1 MSAPC
6 EDGKPLPIEDYGL
19 IGDCRTAALVGRN
32 GAVDWLCWPR
42 FDSASCFSA
51 LLGNASHGR
60 WSIEPASAGATSTRS
75 YRGDTMVLET
85 VVETTDGDFAII
97 DFMPVSAPESSLVRI
112 VEGRRGRPAVRMNM
126 TLRFD
131 YGSSIPWVTR
141 LPDES
146 GIVAIAGSNLVVLRS
161 TTELR
166 GEAMSTAAN
175 FTLREGERVSFVLTY
190 GPSYR
195 PPPAGFDPDAALR
208 DTEAFW
214 RAWSARCTY
223 RGHRRDAVVRS
234 LLTLKSMTCGETGG
248 IVAAPTTSLPEQLG
262 GPRNWDYRYCWVR
275 DATLTLEALMGAG
288 YYEEAGDWRNWLLR
302 AVAGSPN
309 DLQIMYGIA
318 GERQLAEWE
327 VPWLPGY
334 QGAAPVRVGNAAAGQ
349 LQLDVWGE
357 MSDALHLACEGGLAS
372 SGPAWSLLRAAL
384 EHLETIWNMPDDGI
398 WEVRGGRQHFTHSK
412 VMAWVAFDR
421 AIKDAEK
428 WAYEAPLERW
438 RAVRDEIHRTVCE
451 QGYNA
456 RLGSFT
462 QGFGGEELDAS
473 LLLIPTVGFL
483 SAQDPRI
490 AGTIAAI
497 ERALLSDGLV
507 LRYRTASGADGL
519 PSGEG
524 TFLACSFWLADAY
537 QLQGRQ
543 AEANALVDRL
553 LALRNDLGL
562 LSEEYDTAAK
572 RQVGNFPQA
581 FSHLA
586 LVRTVLS
593 LHDEGP
599 VRRRLEGGT
608 PAVPPGKRMKATS

>member
-1 MSAPC
+1 VVSAPN
-6 EDGKPLPIEDYGL
+6 EAGRPLPIEEYGL
-19 IGDCRTAALVGRN
+19 IGDCRTAALIGRN
-32 GAVDWLCWPR
+32 GSVDWMCWPR

-60 WSIEPASAGATSTRS
+60 WLIESASAGATSTRS

-85 VVETTDGDFAII
+85 VVETTTGSFAII
-97 DFMPVSAPESSLVRI
+97 DFMPVGAPESSLIRI
-112 VEGRRGRPAVRMNM
+112 VEGRGGHSAVRMNLI
-126 TLRFD
+126 LRFD

-141 LPDES
+141 LPDET
-146 GIVAIAGSNLVVLRS
+146 GIVAIAGPNLAVLRS

-166 GEAMSTAAN
+166 GESMSTAAS
-175 FTLREGERVSFVLTY
+175 FTLREHERVSFVLTF
-190 GPSYR
+190 GPSYG
-195 PPPAGFDPDAALR
+195 PLPAGPDPDSALR

-214 RAWSARCTY
+214 REWAARCTY
-223 RGHRRDAVVRS
+223 RGNRRAVVVRS
-234 LLTLKSMTCGETGG
+234 LLTLKAMTYVETGG

-262 GPRNWDYRYCWVR
+262 GARNWDYRYCWVR

-288 YYEEAGDWRNWLLR
+288 YYEEARDWRNWLLR

-318 GERQLAEWE
+318 GERRLAEWE

-334 QGAAPVRVGNAAAGQ
+334 QGAAPVRIGNAAAGQ

-372 SGPAWSLLRAAL
+372 SGPAWSLLRGAL
-384 EHLETIWNMPDDGI
+384 EHLETIWNAPDDGI

-412 VMAWVAFDR
+412 IMAWVAFDR

-428 WAYEAPLERW
+428 WAYEAPLKRW

-451 QGYNA
+451 KGYNA
-456 RLGSFT
+456 RRGSFT
-462 QGFGGEELDAS
+462 QSFGSEELDAS

-483 SAQDPRI
+483 PAQDPRT

-497 ERALLSDGLV
+497 ERELLSDGLV

-537 QLQGRQ
+537 QLQGRL

-553 LALRNDLGL
+553 LGLRNDLGL
-562 LSEEYDTAAK
+562 LSEEYDTLAK

-593 LHDEGP
+593 LHDEEP
-599 VRRRLEGGT
+599 VRRRLVDGPST
-608 PAVPPGKRMKATS
+608 APPGPE

>member
-1 MSAPC
+1 MSAPY
-6 EDGKPLPIEDYGL
+6 EDGQPLPIEDYGL
-19 IGDCRTAALVGRN
+19 IGDCRTAALIGRN
-32 GAVDWLCWPR
+32 GSVDWLCWPR
-42 FDSASCFSA
+42 FDSASCFSS

-60 WSIEPASAGATSTRS
+60 WLIEPASAGATSTRS

-112 VEGRRGRPAVRMNM
+112 VEGRRGQPAVRMIM

-166 GEAMSTAAN
+166 GEAMSTAAE

-195 PPPAGFDPDAALR
+195 APPAGFDPDTALR
-208 DTEAFW
+208 DTEVFW
-214 RAWSARCTY
+214 RDWAARCTY
-223 RGHRRDAVVRS
+223 HGHRRDVVVRS
-234 LLTLKSMTCGETGG
+234 LLTLKSMTCAETGG

-288 YYEEAGDWRNWLLR
+288 NYEEARDWRSWLLR
-302 AVAGSPN
+302 AVAGSPD

-318 GERQLAEWE
+318 GERRLAEWE

-421 AIKDAEK
+421 AIRDAEK

-438 RAVRDEIHRTVCE
+438 RAVRDEIHLTVCE
-451 QGYNA
+451 QGFDA

-462 QGFGGEELDAS
+462 QSFGSEELDAS

-483 SAQDPRI
+483 SVQDPRM

-497 ERALLSDGLV
+497 ERELLSDGLV

-537 QLQGRQ
+537 QLQGRE

-599 VRRRLEGGT
+599 VRRRLEK
-608 PAVPPGKRMKATS
+608 AASAAPPGAA